1 MKKLFFITLAL
12 FLILSLSSSIAL
24 YLHYKNKVNKIP
36 VVYIIDDSYSIP
48 LSASINSML
57 KNKNKNTVYEIYII
71 GIELPE
77 KYISALENLAN
88 DIDSVKVIRKKRK
101 EDFKDFEWL
110 STTPLYKFDIPD
122 IFSEK
127 QKIIYID
134 ADTLILKD
142 LTDLYNTNIE
152 NKYAAVVKDAVT
164 NLMGNNE
171 NLQKNDKNI
180 FSSAVMLLNLEKIRK
195 DNLKSAFLKFNTENK
210 RHFLDL
216 AFSEIFGENV
226 IFLSPSYNFEIV
238 QNTIYPLKLVSDFY
252 DISLNEYL
260 NILLKPHIIHFVG
273 YTKPWRATAFT
284 ANYKLWE
291 SYLPKN
297 KNIFLPNQ
305 N

>member
-1 MKKLFFITLAL
+1 MKKLLFITLAL

-36 VVYIIDDSYSIP
+36 VVYIIDEHYYLP

-110 STTPLYKFDIPD
+110 TSAPLYKFDIPD
-122 IFSEK
+122 IFSNK

-164 NLMGNNE
+164 NLI
-171 NLQKNDKNI
+171 NLQENPKNT